1 MNLTKLLGVREVV
14 LDTPYKERI
23 PLEIRSLEYQ
33 ANWGDD
39 TTIQIDA
46 KIVEGLKGKLM
57 LDTIDFRRNK
67 LIVDPKI
74 ADSKIQNVIFND
86 PATIVIWSDNTK
98 TIVKCQEGDTY
109 DKELGLAMCI
119 AKKYLGN
126 KGNFND
132 VFKKWIPED
141 NGNNEN
147 NISLNEMRACIKDYC
162 ENHSCRQCPLSK
174 IISRGEYCYSKE
186 HVGNKKLIRNY
197 NIIKKEI

>member
-126 KGNFND
+126 KGNFNE
-132 VFKKWIPED
+132 VFKKWIPEEKE
-141 NGNNEN
+141 NNEN
-147 NISLNEMRACIKDYC
+147 DISLDEMSDSIRKYCRGRMCGNCVVYEINKD
-162 ENHSCRQCPLSK
+162 QP
-174 IISRGEYCYSKE
+174 GCYDREKVE
-186 HVGNKKLIRNY
+186 DERLIRNY